1 MLYPWKDKI
10 ASHKFVTWKQP
21 FCSKSSHEDDLKR
34 KMRADSPVGV
44 TPLRLRWRWKDACL
58 IGLPPTE
65 TVLKGSDLDWLKPQ
79 GSTSRGGVRAEN
91 LHFSQETL
99 LWLILGDL
107 SLKAA
112 VFGSLQHK
120 YFCRHKYLAI
130 MARFATL
137 FAVEECHLSL
147 KTSYELFI
155 LYCPPANSLEGTKT
169 RLNFEWIW
177 IKE

>member
-10 ASHKFVTWKQP
+10 ANRKFVTWKQP
-21 FCSKSSHEDDLKR
+21 FCSKSSQEDDLKI

-44 TPLRLRWRWKDACL
+44 TPLRLRWLWTDACL

-65 TVLKGSDLDWLKPQ
+65 TVLKGSDLDWLRPQ
-79 GSTSRGGVRAEN
+79 CSTSRWGVRPEN

-99 LWLILGDL
+99 RWLIFGDL

-112 VFGSLQHK
+112 VFGLLQHK
-120 YFCRHKYLAI
+120 CFCHHKYRAI
-130 MARFATL
+130 MARFTTF
-137 FAVEECHLSL
+137 FAVEECHLSF

-155 LYCPPANSLEGTKT
+155 LYCPPANSLEVTKT